1 MSTEEL
7 TNLIF
12 RYDLELKNSYKL
24 INEKSNLEV
33 EYNNVVNEI

>member
-1 MSTEEL
+1 MTSEEL
-7 TNLIF
+7 VNLIF

-33 EYNNVVNEI
+33 EYNKVINEI